1 MLLPPSRSQNVADIA
16 TTGRCNKPAARTGV
30 LLHLLFIGVMG
41 AATVIMFSIAS
52 VSLLYTE
59 RSSTGSR
66 VGGTVLPHTDTNAA
80 AILGQAYSPTLY
92 SPKAFAAAP
101 PPSALID
108 ETSELTG
115 AKPSFEPPAREPL
128 PTAEASVTPDI
139 APPAP
144 TLTISAEKRDQIR
157 GEDEIQQHQP
167 ANAVQSN
174 LILDEI
180 APAQKVQ
187 NKGVHR
193 RPADPNTALQT
204 RVQKECGPITFPA
217 LRRHCIASFGM
228 YRR

>member
-1 MLLPPSRSQNVADIA
+1 
-16 TTGRCNKPAARTGV
+16 
-30 LLHLLFIGVMG
+30 MG

-66 VGGTVLPHTDTNAA
+66 VGGTVLPHTDPNAA

-92 SPKAFAAAP
+92 SPKALAAAP
-101 PPSALID
+101 PPSALVD
-108 ETSELTG
+108 EASESTG
-115 AKPSFEPPAREPL
+115 AKPSFEPPAHLRDLSAVPSETPDRSAQHPSSTDTIRPTEIDGFEPLAREPL
-128 PTAEASVTPDI
+128 PSAEAS
-139 APPAP
+139 AP
-144 TLTISAEKRDQIR
+144 TLTIPVEKRDQIR
-157 GEDEIQQHQP
+157 GEHEFQQHQP

-187 NKGVHR
+187 NKGAHR
-193 RPADPNTALQT
+193 RPANPNTALQT